1 MPIRRSKLP
10 APLPEGF
17 IITDTSK
24 KSWRL
29 GRKLGQGGFGLI
41 YSASPDCNV
50 TVADE
55 AAYVIK
61 VENFLNGPLFCEL
74 KFYQRAAKQDDVK
87 KWIHG
92 HKLDYLGI
100 PRYWGTGEINYNSS
114 YRFMVVDRLGSDLQ
128 KLQMN
133 NGGRLPVKTVMQI
146 GIRMVD
152 ILEYIHEHEYVH
164 GDIKAGNI
172 LLHASD
178 PSKVYLADYGLS
190 YRYCPNGKH
199 KEYKEDP
206 KKCHNGTIEFTSRD
220 AHKGVAPSRRGDL
233 EILACCM
240 LHWISGKL
248 PWEQNIKDFPAILAS
263 KTKLWDDLPHSVIEW
278 SGRETGCEELAKFM
292 AEVSVLAYT
301 EKPNYAALR
310 RILLNALDSLGTSL
324 GSPLII
330 SDVPSRQKSSTG
342 IRKKSE
348 MRKHGKMET
357 EEDDVQHKNSNPLN
371 PGASRSAQKNYSKK
385 TAAVIRLYTN
395 DDDRSG
401 CEPYFG
407 TSNTEDVSSNSVR
420 SASANLF
427 SDSPRIY
434 KPRRTRNV
442 SASPEHEENPQYQD
456 ANCELGREKASSSAS
471 DRQDIYKYGLAVPV
485 LLLMIYV
492 VLCAL

>member
-114 YRFMVVDRLGSDLQ
+114 SYRFMVVDRLGSDLQ

-220 AHKGVAPSRRGDL
+220 AHKGV
-233 EILACCM
+233 
-240 LHWISGKL
+240 
-248 PWEQNIKDFPAILAS
+248 
-263 KTKLWDDLPHSVIEW
+263 
-278 SGRETGCEELAKFM
+278 EELAKFM

>member
-10 APLPEGF
+10 APLPEGL
-17 IITDTSK
+17 IIADTCK

-41 YSASPDCNV
+41 YSAFSDCDV
-50 TVADE
+50 TVPDE
-55 AAYVIK
+55 AAYVVK
-61 VENFLNGPLFCEL
+61 VENFQNGPLFCEL

-114 YRFMVVDRLGSDLQ
+114 YRFMVVDLLGSDLQ

-133 NGGRLPVKTVMQI
+133 NCGRLPVKTVMQI
-146 GIRMVD
+146 GIRMLD

-178 PSKVYLADYGLS
+178 PNKVYLADYGLS

-206 KKCHNGTIEFTSRD
+206 RKCHNGTIEFTSRD

-233 EILACCM
+233 EILAYCM

-248 PWEQNIKDFPAILAS
+248 PWEQSLKDSAAILAS
-263 KTKLWDDLPHSVIEW
+263 KTKLWDDLPHSVTEW
-278 SGRETGCEELAKFM
+278 CGGETGCGELAKFM
-292 AEVSVLAYT
+292 TEVSVLAYT

-310 RILLNALDSLGTSL
+310 RILLKALDFLGTSL
-324 GSPLII
+324 SSPLII
-330 SDVPSRQKSSTG
+330 SDVQSMQKSSTG
-342 IRKKSE
+342 IRKKPE
-348 MRKHGKMET
+348 MRKHVKKEM
-357 EEDDVQHKNSNPLN
+357 EEDDVQLKDSNPLN
-371 PGASRSAQKNYSKK
+371 PGASRKAQKNYSRK
-385 TAAVIRLYTN
+385 TVVSSQYTN

-401 CEPYFG
+401 CEPYIG
-407 TSNTEDVSSNSVR
+407 TSNIADVSSSSVR
-420 SASANLF
+420 SASADLF
-427 SDSPRIY
+427 SEAPRIY
-434 KPRRTRNV
+434 KPRRTPNA
-442 SASPEHEENPQYQD
+442 SASQVYEEDPRYKD
-456 ANCELGREKASSSAS
+456 ANHELGREKASSSAS
-471 DRQDIYKYGLAVPV
+471 DRQDIYRYGLAVPF
-485 LLLMIYV
+485 LLLMIYF